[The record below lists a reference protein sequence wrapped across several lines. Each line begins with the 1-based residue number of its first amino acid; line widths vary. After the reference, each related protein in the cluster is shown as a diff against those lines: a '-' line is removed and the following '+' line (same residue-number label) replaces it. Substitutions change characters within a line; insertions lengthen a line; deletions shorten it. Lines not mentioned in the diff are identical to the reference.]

1 MKEVLSID
9 EKLKFLELL
18 KCSTLE
24 NLSGFFIDLTV
35 LSVEEEKEVK
45 FLK

>member
-1 MKEVLSID
+1 MDILMKLEV
-9 EKLKFLELL
+9 K
-18 KCSTLE
+18 TLE